1 MRTLIILW
9 CMKLSQSSSWITN
22 NYMATIKHVLF
33 ADLSVCLALEKT
45 NVTRERDSCRDSET
59 EMIRT
64 GVRLKI
70 IVLSDVTISGWGDR
84 NKIRETDLGSI
95 QLMQGLPAGPCD
107 QVSVW
112 SLMCPAVSVCWLT
125 EINSNQEDECGH
137 VTRPDIIVPDVNHLT
152 TSNQELHPVIDP
164 DPNCPLPV
172 LPGAAIHRS
181 GLPNISV
188 KHNCKFLHRGC

>member
-1 MRTLIILW
+1 MV
-9 CMKLSQSSSWITN
+9 
-22 NYMATIKHVLF
+22 TIKHVLF

-95 QLMQGLPAGPCD
+95 QLMQGLPDRALWP
-107 QVSVW
+107 
-112 SLMCPAVSVCWLT
+112 SVCVIIDVSSCQCLLT
-125 EINSNQEDECGH
+125 DG
-137 VTRPDIIVPDVNHLT
+137 D
-152 TSNQELHPVIDP
+152 
-164 DPNCPLPV
+164 
-172 LPGAAIHRS
+172 
-181 GLPNISV
+181 
-188 KHNCKFLHRGC
+188 

>member
-1 MRTLIILW
+1 MEYLLTRVAANLMRQSCLSFSWAGLGKWATHGRGKVTKHRRKTDANLNNII
-9 CMKLSQSSSWITN
+9 MHEMQSSSWITN
-22 NYMATIKHVLF
+22 NYMVTIKHVLF

-95 QLMQGLPAGPCD
+95 QLMQGLPDRAL
-107 QVSVW
+107 W
-112 SLMCPAVSVCWLT
+112 ASVCVIIDVSSCQCLLT
-125 EINSNQEDECGH
+125 DG
-137 VTRPDIIVPDVNHLT
+137 D
-152 TSNQELHPVIDP
+152 
-164 DPNCPLPV
+164 
-172 LPGAAIHRS
+172 
-181 GLPNISV
+181 
-188 KHNCKFLHRGC
+188 